1 MATVSR
7 PSGERLVLYGVAWT
21 SYVRILR
28 ALGERPIRVTYD
40 RGVLEI
46 MTLGSEH
53 ECFTTVLSRLVIALT
68 EELGLPL
75 AGYGSMTMKRRP
87 KKRGFEPDECY
98 WIASEPLIRGK
109 IKIDVKVDP
118 PPDLA
123 LEIEVTRSALNRM
136 AIYAAMGVR
145 EVWRFDTRTLTF
157 HVLDAQA
164 KYQKSPE
171 SQAFPTLLP
180 AELAPFLALRQQM
193 NDNEVVRQFR
203 AWVCQQIAA
212 GRWSA
217 TQP

>member
-1 MATVSR
+1 
-7 PSGERLVLYGVAWT
+7 LYGVDWT
-21 SYVRILR
+21 SYVRLLR

-40 RGVLEI
+40 RGALEI

-53 ECFTTVLSRLVIALT
+53 ECFRKMLARLVEALS

-75 AGYGSMTMKRRP
+75 ASFGSMTMKRRP
-87 KKRGFEPDECY
+87 KKRGFEPDQCY
-98 WIASEPLIRGK
+98 WIASEPLIHGK
-109 IKIDVKVDP
+109 VKIDVKVDP

-157 HVLDAQA
+157 HVLDAQG
-164 KYQKSPE
+164 KYQKSLD
-171 SQAFPTLLP
+171 SQAVPTLLP
-180 AELAPFLALRQQM
+180 AELAPFIALRRQT
-193 NDNEVVRQFR
+193 NDNEVVRRFR
-203 AWVCQQIAA
+203 AWVRQQIAA